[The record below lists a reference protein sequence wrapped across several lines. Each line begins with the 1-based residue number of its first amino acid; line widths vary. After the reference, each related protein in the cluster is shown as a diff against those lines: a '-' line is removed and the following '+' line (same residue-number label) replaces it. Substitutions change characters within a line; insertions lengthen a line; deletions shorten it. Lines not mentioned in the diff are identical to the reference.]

1 MPDIDAKKIEELRGL
16 LAKATP
22 GPWEVRY
29 SPRTTEE
36 CIVVGPRPETMGYA
50 PCILAEDYTGFGEWP
65 VREADHLLVAAMR
78 NALPALLDLA
88 ERASFPLAGDVDE
101 LCARLDQ
108 RAVCARAKETA
119 TALADAIHFKEAA
132 ALIRSLARALEE
144 VKGSWQPISALWSK
158 PAECDKGCPPRQ
170 VCDFCQRE
178 LFLGWNG
185 DYVELWNTTNYYTCR
200 ERSEPHWKHMAE
212 EAARLTHFMAFDMPD
227 RARAILE
234 PGHEG

>member
-1 MPDIDAKKIEELRGL
+1 MDIEKLTQQCAEE
-16 LAKATP
+16 
-22 GPWEVRY
+22 
-29 SPRTTEE
+29 
-36 CIVVGPRPETMGYA
+36 
-50 PCILAEDYTGFGEWP
+50 
-65 VREADHLLVAAMR
+65 
-78 NALPALLDLA
+78 
-88 ERASFPLAGDVDE
+88 AG
-101 LCARLDQ
+101 
-108 RAVCARAKETA
+108 
-119 TALADAIHFKEAA
+119 
-132 ALIRSLARALEE
+132 ALEE